1 MERRFIVTQIGPDGD
16 TILAETALPKQ
27 VRPILIDDLRASDF
41 LAESP
46 NEDRDAVFDAV
57 TAMNYIGDDPPFPEE
72 VTLCGRTYRIEELP
86 DDPAVLDEF
95 WTVRLASPSLIKLVC
110 RLPGKLRYEFWPNES
125 QHRGRPHCKVSSG
138 EKAATFSIPEGDLLA
153 GNIRPHETE
162 ARKTIRKHADELT
175 RYWRL
180 TRPDDQRTP
189 DRSNP

>member
-1 MERRFIVTQIGPDGD
+1 MGRRFIISPVGDDGE
-16 TILAETALPKQ
+16 TILADTALPEQ

-41 LAESP
+41 LDGSP
-46 NEDRDAVFDAV
+46 KEDRDAVFDAD
-57 TAMNYIGDDPPFPEE
+57 TAMNYIGHEPPFPEE
-72 VTLCGRTYRIEELP
+72 VTLCGRAYRIEELP
-86 DDPAVLDEF
+86 DDPTALDEF

-153 GNIRPHETE
+153 GNIRPHEAE
-162 ARKTIRKHADELT
+162 ARKTIRKYANELT
-175 RYWRL
+175 RFWWL
-180 TRPDDQRTP
+180 TRPDSQRIP